1 MTTGNNKDFDPTKIE
16 KVAIDDVEPNDYN
29 PKEKDTPEYRNVVE
43 SIRVNGLKQ
52 PIFVREVDGNDKYVI
67 VDGEQR
73 YTAAKELGYG
83 EIYVYNLGKIS
94 EAEAKSLT
102 IWFEVQVPFM
112 EIELAPLVVELN
124 ELNFTLPYTD
134 RQIEDFENLVKFD
147 FNEAYKDEEPIGD
160 EEEIKLKNFTVK
172 MTPEQMEIVQDA
184 IKMVVDGDNVSE
196 GRALELLCAS
206 GISQYPFDGTGDIEL
221 ES

>member
-172 MTPEQMEIVQDA
+172 MTPEQMEVVQDA